1 MAKLVYAP
9 DLGSDASCMRVR
21 VPPLAPDRSGE
32 EGWPSSPF
40 YFIFP
45 LYAAFAKLTLYCL
58 PIVSDSAYSTLVSA
72 FSACK
77 RDTHRLSRWFFSC
90 GPKGLACQLRL
101 PALVRFTLANYF
113 PLPVNGSSKFSVSC
127 SLISSSSSW
136 FCIYFRIFPS
146 FFPTVLT

>member
-1 MAKLVYAP
+1 MGFKKDKLIVYY
-9 DLGSDASCMRVR
+9 SD
-21 VPPLAPDRSGE
+21 
-32 EGWPSSPF
+32 
-40 YFIFP
+40 
-45 LYAAFAKLTLYCL
+45 
-58 PIVSDSAYSTLVSA
+58 
-72 FSACK
+72 K

-146 FFPTVLT
+146 FFPTVLTLIPTTPELPIPIFKLHIPPFFIYHQAAFPFQKSHKTGYTDFWWYF

>member
-1 MAKLVYAP
+1 MH
-9 DLGSDASCMRVR
+9 
-21 VPPLAPDRSGE
+21 
-32 EGWPSSPF
+32 EGSSPSARTRPIRRRRMAFFSFLF
-40 YFIFP
+40 YFSSVR
-45 LYAAFAKLTLYCL
+45 CL
-58 PIVSDSAYSTLVSA
+58 CKVNALLSAYRLRFRILNSRIRL
-72 FSACK
+72 FCMQ